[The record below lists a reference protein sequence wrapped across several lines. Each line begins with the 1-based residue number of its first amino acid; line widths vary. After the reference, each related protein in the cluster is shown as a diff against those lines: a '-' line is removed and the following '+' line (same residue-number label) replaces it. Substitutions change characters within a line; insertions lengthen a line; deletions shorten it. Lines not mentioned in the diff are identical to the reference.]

1 MEKKVLNDTIAYGKS
16 LAQKRRRNVDWTVRA
31 IRDAISSTYLE
42 AHRLG
47 IVDIIAEDVDD
58 LLVKLNGKRVDVNGS
73 VVVISTAG
81 VAPLSFEMD
90 WKEKMLNYFADP
102 QMVFLLFIIA
112 VAGIGMEFKSPGLIV
127 PGVLGAIALFLFL
140 MAVRVLP
147 INLAGLALI
156 ILAVVLFI
164 LELKIA
170 SYGLL
175 TIGGIVAF
183 IFGSMIL
190 FDSPLPGGRIPMRS
204 IIAVMLFLLA
214 FFFVV
219 VRSVVLAHRGQ
230 VTTGMKGMVGETGV
244 AIRDFKAGGKVFVHG
259 EIWNAVSEDEIKRDD
274 RVTVTGSKGMTLFVR
289 KL

>member
-1 MEKKVLNDTIAYGKS
+1 
-16 LAQKRRRNVDWTVRA
+16 
-31 IRDAISSTYLE
+31 
-42 AHRLG
+42 
-47 IVDIIAEDVDD
+47 
-58 LLVKLNGKRVDVNGS
+58 
-73 VVVISTAG
+73 
-81 VAPLSFEMD
+81 
-90 WKEKMLNYFADP
+90 
-102 QMVFLLFIIA
+102 
-112 VAGIGMEFKSPGLIV
+112 MEFKSPGLIV